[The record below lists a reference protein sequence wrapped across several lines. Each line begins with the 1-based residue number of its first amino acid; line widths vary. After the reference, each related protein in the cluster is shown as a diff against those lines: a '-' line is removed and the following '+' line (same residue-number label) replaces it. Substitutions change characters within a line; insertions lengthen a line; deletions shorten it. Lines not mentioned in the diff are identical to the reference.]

1 MECVIMRYEIPL
13 PSVTSSG
20 ADRPAGEA
28 SPDGKPGNGTG
39 NREETTMRE
48 QSPANSAGGYGDA
61 HVDRVMRTDLGATG
75 DAMDS
80 DAVPTDVTEDRRTRW
95 DARHATHEPI
105 ELTEVDPSLDEEVAG
120 LTPGRALD
128 LGAGD
133 GGNAVWLALRG
144 WRVIGV
150 DFSSVG
156 LERARARA
164 RVEGVTV
171 DWELADLLEW
181 RPPARAF
188 DLVVLFFIHLPLD
201 ERRAVY
207 RGAAEAVAPGGTLL
221 IVGHDRSNL
230 VAGTGGPQDPAVL
243 FTAAEVAAEIPGLTI
258 GRAEAVRRPVGGDQ
272 WRIDAVVRAVRSVS

>member
-1 MECVIMRYEIPL
+1 MNV
-13 PSVTSSG
+13 S
-20 ADRPAGEA
+20 
-28 SPDGKPGNGTG
+28 
-39 NREETTMRE
+39 
-48 QSPANSAGGYGDA
+48 Q
-61 HVDRVMRTDLGATG
+61 
-75 DAMDS
+75 
-80 DAVPTDVTEDRRTRW
+80 DRRAHW
-95 DARHATHEPI
+95 DERHAAHEPV
-105 ELTEVDPSLDEEVAG
+105 ELLEVDPSLEEEVAR

-128 LGAGD
+128 LGTGD
-133 GGNAVWLALRG
+133 GRNAVWLALRG
-144 WRVIGV
+144 WRVTGV

-156 LERARARA
+156 LDRARVRARA
-164 RVEGVTV
+164 EGVSV
-171 DWELADLLEW
+171 EWVLADLLEW

-207 RGAAEAVAPGGTLL
+207 LGAAEAVAPGGTLL